1 MRPPLRVGTR
11 GSVLALRQTE
21 LVVRS
26 LRRHHPGLRVEVV
39 PITTRGDR
47 DPRRGIS
54 PDFTGAIEK
63 ALSSGAIDVAV
74 HSAKDLAAGDPPGL
88 VIAAYPPRADPRD
101 GWVSRQRGLLPKGA
115 HVGTSSVRRRAQLLR
130 WRPDLV
136 PREIRGNV
144 DSRIRKVASRQV
156 DAIIVARAGVV
167 RLGRS
172 NELRGVLPLRWFLPS
187 PGQGALA
194 VQTRASDGRTRSL
207 VRAID
212 HPPTRASVEAERS
225 VARTLNAS
233 CNVPLGALARV
244 HDSRLRICAEVLSSD
259 GVRSLR
265 ASRAGPATRAR
276 ALGRSVGEALKQAGA
291 GRLLR

>member
-1 MRPPLRVGTR
+1 MRPALRVGTR
-11 GSVLALRQTE
+11 GSVLALRQTDR
-21 LVVRS
+21 VVRS
-26 LRRHHPGLRVEVV
+26 LRRHHPGLRVEVI
-39 PITTRGDR
+39 PITTRGDQ
-47 DPRRGIS
+47 DRRRRIP
-54 PDFTGAIEK
+54 PDFTGAIEQ
-63 ALSSGAIDVAV
+63 ALRRGAIDVAV

-101 GWVSRQRGLLPKGA
+101 GWVSRHRGFLPKGA
-115 HVGTSSVRRRAQLLR
+115 RVGTSSVRRRAQLLR

-136 PREIRGNV
+136 VREIRGNV
-144 DSRIRKVASRQV
+144 DRRIRKVASLQL
-156 DAIIVARAGVV
+156 DAIVVARAGVV

-172 NELRGVLPLRWFLPS
+172 SELRGVLPLRWFLPS

-194 VQTRASDGRTRSL
+194 VQARASDGRTRSL

-244 HDSRLRICAEVLSSD
+244 HDGRLRIRAEVLSVD
-259 GVRSLR
+259 GARSLR
-265 ASRAGPATRAR
+265 ASRAGAPSRAQT
-276 ALGRSVGEALKQAGA
+276 LGRSVGEALKRAGA
-291 GRLLR
+291 DRLLR

>member
-1 MRPPLRVGTR
+1 M
-11 GSVLALRQTE
+11 
-21 LVVRS
+21 
-26 LRRHHPGLRVEVV
+26 
-39 PITTRGDR
+39 
-47 DPRRGIS
+47 
-54 PDFTGAIEK
+54 
-63 ALSSGAIDVAV
+63 
-74 HSAKDLAAGDPPGL
+74 AAG
-88 VIAAYPPRADPRD
+88 PR
-101 GWVSRQRGLLPKGA
+101 
-115 HVGTSSVRRRAQLLR
+115 
-130 WRPDLV
+130 

-244 HDSRLRICAEVLSSD
+244 HEGRLRICAEVLSSD

-276 ALGRSVGEALKQAGA
+276 ALGRSVGEALKQAGS